1 VSDINAAIYFACN
14 GLEPFSGEPGTKSS
28 VENVLRY
35 WAFAIFGLEEV
46 TINIGNNG
54 IIDVEIA
61 MVPSAEQRA
70 EWDKEIYSGI
80 PLFCRVNL
88 LVTPERELIHDWVG
102 YDS

>member
-1 VSDINAAIYFACN
+1 MSLISYT
-14 GLEPFSGEPGTKSS
+14 GLEIFSDTTGTPKSS

-35 WAFAIFGLEEV
+35 WVYAIFGVNEV
-46 TINIGNNG
+46 SINIGDRG

-70 EWDKEIYSGI
+70 EWDKEIFHSI
-80 PLFCRVNL
+80 PMFCRVNL
-88 LVTPERELIHDWVG
+88 VVTPGREVIHDLIG

>member
-1 VSDINAAIYFACN
+1 VSVINYT
-14 GLEPFSGEPGTKSS
+14 GLETFYDTTGTKSS

-35 WAFAIFGLEEV
+35 WAYAIFGVNEV
-46 TINIGNNG
+46 TINIEDRG

-70 EWDKEIYSGI
+70 EWEKEIYSNI